1 MTPEMKEKILQAI
14 QIKGLKLQNIS
25 AEAGINYSAFY
36 RYFQGDSNSIRLYT
50 FMDIL
55 DSVGLELSINGA
67 PVTSHQDL
75 IDLAK
80 SKPLPKKISSV
91 SSLYRFI
98 RGENVNTD
106 TAYKILV
113 AQGLEPRII

>member
-1 MTPEMKEKILQAI
+1 MTPEMKEKILQAKKA
-14 QIKGLKLQNIS
+14 KGITWSQMDTETGVSKGTLQ
-25 AEAGINYSAFY
+25 
-36 RYFQGDSNSIRLYT
+36 RYFLGMHKSIRLYT

-55 DSVGLELSINGA
+55 DSVGLELSINLK
-67 PVTSHQDL
+67 PIRSHQDL
-75 IDLAK
+75 IDLAR